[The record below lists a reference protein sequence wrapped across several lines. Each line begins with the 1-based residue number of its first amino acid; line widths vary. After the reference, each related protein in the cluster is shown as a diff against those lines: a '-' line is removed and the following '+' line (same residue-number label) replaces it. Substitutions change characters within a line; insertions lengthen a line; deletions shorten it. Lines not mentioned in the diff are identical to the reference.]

1 MHRIPAARTSS
12 SESSCSPA
20 AVSSGHTSSIEI
32 PSSQDPASGYT
43 GSGSKSGTIWLILFM
58 TIPPEAMITAA
69 AAAARIHTG
78 AHPRPG
84 RDALRPEP
92 ALWFRDTGASEAFFP
107 GLPFFPALALGA
119 AAALLPGH
127 PAFSTSSYGALRSG
141 PPPISPVCRSPWY
154 WQLSSEAGCLS
165 FK

>member
-1 MHRIPAARTSS
+1 
-12 SESSCSPA
+12 
-20 AVSSGHTSSIEI
+20 
-32 PSSQDPASGYT
+32 
-43 GSGSKSGTIWLILFM
+43 M

-69 AAAARIHTG
+69 AAAARIHIG

-107 GLPFFPALALGA
+107 GFPFFPALALGA

-127 PAFSTSSYGALRSG
+127 PAFSTSSYEALAVRPASHFPG
-141 PPPISPVCRSPWY
+141 MQITVV
-154 WQLSSEAGCLS
+154 LAALL
-165 FK
+165 